1 MLFRSKGIQ
10 RENQVIIKYI
20 KDNIKEITTIGII
33 FLIGIIFG
41 VMLINNVKQE
51 RKRRT

>member
-1 MLFRSKGIQ
+1 MRKSIQ
-10 RENQVIIKYI
+10 RKNQVIIKYI
-20 KDNIKEITTIGII
+20 KDNIKEIITVGII

-41 VMLINNVKQE
+41 VMLINNVKQQ